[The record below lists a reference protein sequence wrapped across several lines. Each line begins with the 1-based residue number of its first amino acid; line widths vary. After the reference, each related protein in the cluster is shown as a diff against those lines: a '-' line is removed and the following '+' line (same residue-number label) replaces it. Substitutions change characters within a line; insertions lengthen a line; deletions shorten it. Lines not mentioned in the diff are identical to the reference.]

1 MKSGFL
7 NDNCTLFQST
17 VLTADNKIGVDDPDG
32 LVATE
37 ETGVDSLF
45 VRLVL
50 ETLRLTMLNF
60 KH

>member
-50 ETLRLTMLNF
+50 ETLRLTIF
-60 KH
+60 KY

>member
-1 MKSGFL
+1 M

-60 KH
+60 KR